1 MAGCWFIIRDTTG
14 QIKVDTKAAGF
25 VVLDVPL
32 RSEMTVGGRVALDGS
47 EKLIAATGLR
57 Y

>member
-1 MAGCWFIIRDTTG
+1 MAGCWFIIRDQTG
-14 QIKVDTKAAGF
+14 TIKVDTKSAGF

-32 RSEMTVGGRVALDGS
+32 QTTMTVEGRVARSGS
-47 EKLIAATGLR
+47 DKMIEATGLR